1 MSPRDLSSL
10 PVPQETRQAYLYGKD
25 VWLALALHELY
36 HWNLKVQK
44 APDGRIDHVFVT
56 AFDGTEVDIDGPQKK
71 IARTYVA
78 RAISQAGLFALLDK
92 NEGRL
97 RQVSARERYKQERP
111 AAMKVIAEHLRP
123 RLLAAEVITPN
134 QGRPALVNEW
144 LWNTYG
150 DGRLHRFDELPLTH
164 QKALAFE
171 SPEHPWYGDL
181 KETERRYEHGFEDY
195 SGKGVRFKVFRVP
208 SSVMT
213 SAIWN
218 TSDEIQDGHDSW
230 KDYHDWY
237 VRDQLR
243 GKEGKIRTEDWP
255 VLLHDYPTYDELIW
269 DGWHRLHTY
278 VKLKRK
284 DIPCL
289 LRVWPD

>member
-1 MSPRDLSSL
+1 MSHRDQSFLT
-10 PVPQETRQAYLYGKD
+10 VPQEIRQTYLYGKCM
-25 VWLALALHELY
+25 WLALALQELY
-36 HWNLKVQK
+36 HWKLKVQK
-44 APDGRIDHVFVT
+44 TPDGRIDHVFVT
-56 AFDGTEVDIDGPQKK
+56 TPDGVEVDIDGPQKK
-71 IARTYVA
+71 VARTYPA

-97 RQVSARERYKQERP
+97 RPMNAYERYKQERP

-123 RLLAAEVITPN
+123 RLLAAKAITPN
-134 QGRPALVNEW
+134 QGQSVFVNEW

-150 DGRLHRFDELPLTH
+150 DGRLRRFDELPLTH

-171 SPEHPWYGDL
+171 SLEFPWYGDL

-195 SGKGVRFKVFRVP
+195 SGKAVRFKVFRVP

-218 TSDEIQDGHDSW
+218 TSDELQGDHDSW

-243 GKEGKIRTEDWP
+243 GKEIKVRTEDWP
-255 VLLHDYPTYDELIW
+255 VLLHDFYAYEPLLW

-278 VKLKRK
+278 LKLKRE

-289 LRVWPD
+289 LPVWP